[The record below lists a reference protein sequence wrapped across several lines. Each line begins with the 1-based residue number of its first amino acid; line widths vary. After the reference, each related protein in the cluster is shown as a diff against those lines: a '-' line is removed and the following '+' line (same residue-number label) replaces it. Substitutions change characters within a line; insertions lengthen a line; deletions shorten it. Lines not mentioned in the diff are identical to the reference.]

1 MNAPAAWR
9 AAAGVVAHGG
19 GYLTDTRT
27 GEVYAVNATAFL
39 VFEEACRGQGFDAL
53 VAALAQAHPD
63 ASREEIAVDVQDI
76 LSRFVK
82 CGLLEVVHPGFLAPP
97 SGKATP

>member
-1 MNAPAAWR
+1 MSDPAAWR
-9 AAAGVVAHGG
+9 AGEGVVAHGR

-39 VFEEACRGQGFDAL
+39 VFEEACRGQGADAM

-63 ASREEIAVDVQDI
+63 APREEIATDVQDI
-76 LSRFVK
+76 LAQFVQR
-82 CGLLEVVHPGFLAPP
+82 GLLEAVPGL
-97 SGKATP
+97 ATPSSGMATP